1 MKRELSDAEWVLMK
15 KLWETSPMTVT
26 QLTAAVRDDTGW
38 SKHTVISLLSRMEA
52 KGAIGHRDGQRA
64 KGYYP
69 VLPKDDALRSETEQF
84 LDRVFDGR
92 VGLMMSAIM
101 DSRALSRADIDE
113 LRSILDEG
121 KGGEER

>member
-38 SKHTVISLLSRMEA
+38 SKHTVIPLLSRMEA
-52 KGAIGHRDGQRA
+52 KGAFGHRDGQRA

-92 VGLMMSAIM
+92 VGLLMSAIM

-113 LRSILDEG
+113 LRAILDEG

>member
-92 VGLMMSAIM
+92 VGLLMSAIM

-113 LRSILDEG
+113 LRAILDEG

>member
-52 KGAIGHRDGQRA
+52 KGAIGHRDGRRA

-92 VGLMMSAIM
+92 VGLLMSAIM

-113 LRSILDEG
+113 LRAILDEG